1 MAAPL
6 ISIRAGRET
15 ESGLFKG
22 VHPLDVPLWRDGQ
35 NVLFRDGGPEKI
47 PGWVSVLT
55 SAATGVIRG
64 MDALQDEAAV
74 QRLFYGDQSKLF
86 MWAAGSESTVGTG
99 FTGYEDEASTHPA
112 SAWSFTRFGNWM
124 LATNGKDVPQIWKA
138 TGAFAALGGVTFT
151 TAEILL
157 RRGPHILAFNTN
169 NGASWYEWS
178 DEDNPETWTPESTN
192 AAGNQPIRDMDGEIK
207 AAVLF
212 GEQIAVVGKNQL
224 FLVQYTGAPFYF
236 PYRPA
241 LEGIGA
247 VGKMA
252 VVAANRIL
260 YGFGPNGIWQTD
272 GTQFQYIDT
281 LALRQYIKDTADASQ
296 LSKVAAT
303 YDAATESVLW
313 SIPTAGT
320 GENTVTVAYR
330 IPTGAWSIYT
340 FGRTC
345 WVPQLGVF
353 DQPFAAGT
361 DRKIYA
367 HNEGVD
373 AGTGVALDAWVRTKP
388 FTGSDALVRSCVDT
402 LAVQLRRSTGTV
414 QARIG
419 AQKHLD
425 DAITWTPYRDLGGG
439 FEPVSARASGR
450 FITLEVRSNAVGGDF
465 AMSGFDIYGS
475 QGGRI

>member
-1 MAAPL
+1 MAAPI

-22 VHPLDVPLWRDGQ
+22 VHPLDTPLWRDGQ

-47 PGWVSVLT
+47 PGWASVLT
-55 SAATGVIRG
+55 SAAAGVIRG

-74 QRLFYGDQSKLF
+74 QRLFYGDQSKLYQ
-86 MWAAGSESTVGTG
+86 WAAGVESEVGSG

-112 SAWSFTRFGNWM
+112 SSWSFTRFGNWM
-124 LATNGKDVPQIWKA
+124 LASNGKDVPQIWKA
-138 TGAFAALGGVTFT
+138 TGSFTALGGVTFT

-157 RRGPHILAFNTN
+157 RRGPHILAFNTS

-192 AAGNQPIRDMDGEIK
+192 AAGNQPIRDMDGDIK

-212 GEQIAVVGKNQL
+212 GEQIAVLGKNQL

-272 GTQFQYIDT
+272 GVQFQYIDT

-313 SIPTAGT
+313 SIPTSGT

-330 IPTGAWSIYT
+330 IPTGAWSVYT

-361 DRKIYA
+361 DGKIHA

-373 AGTGVALDAWVRTKP
+373 AGTAALDAWVRSKP
-388 FTGSDALVRSCVDT
+388 FAAGDARTWTYIADVAL
-402 LAVQLRRSTGTV
+402 QMRRAAGTV
-414 QARIG
+414 QVRLG
-419 AQKHLD
+419 GQKHLD
-425 DAITWTPYRDLGGG
+425 DAIGWTAYKDVDDG
-439 FEPVSARASGR
+439 FELINLRRSGR
-450 FITLEVRSNAVGGDF
+450 FITVEIRSNAVGGDF
-465 AMSGFDIYGS
+465 AMSGFDLYGS